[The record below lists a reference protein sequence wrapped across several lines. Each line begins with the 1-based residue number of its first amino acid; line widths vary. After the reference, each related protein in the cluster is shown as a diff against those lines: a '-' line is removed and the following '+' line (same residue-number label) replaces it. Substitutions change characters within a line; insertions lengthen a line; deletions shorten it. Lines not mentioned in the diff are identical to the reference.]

1 MPLTLSCLVGY
12 HTKLF
17 ELKFDGLT
25 EVALSLI
32 ILTKISYCAMMRI
45 SLPKLPLASPEWWK
59 PDGSSKYG
67 ASEHCLIKVDPKGSS
82 RVEPRE

>member
-1 MPLTLSCLVGY
+1 MLSITEKMY
-12 HTKLF
+12 KQ
-17 ELKFDGLT
+17 LT
-25 EVALSLI
+25 EACPLYI
-32 ILTKISYCAMMRI
+32 ILTKIPYCAMMRI